1 MLTRKKSIKSRSRR
15 ARRKRS
21 KFITPDLVLVAGKLM
36 RHVSSP
42 DNPLSA
48 AERLRGEFAQ
58 MEDGHDAEVRQFL
71 QRAYFVAAQF
81 RWRLGDF
88 ERFQVHPFWKQ
99 SGMKPN
105 DPATSKWLLYLIM
118 EATTPNLRQLA
129 DKYAAILDGLKQ
141 DQVEIDAVAARIQEL
156 GGIDAAYEAMQV
168 RKRGDANKVQVCDK
182 EQADPGDAHDAEV
195 GDDAVGRTGGP
206 ALKTSRKSHKPPA
219 KLVV

>member
-48 AERLRGEFAQ
+48 AERLRGEYAQ
-58 MEDGHDAEVRQFL
+58 MEAGHDAEVRQFL

-141 DQVEIDAVAARIQEL
+141 DQVEIDAVAARIQSW
-156 GGIDAAYEAMQV
+156 AASTPLTKPCRCGSAATQTRFKFATRSRPIQV
-168 RKRGDANKVQVCDK
+168 T
-182 EQADPGDAHDAEV
+182 PMM
-195 GDDAVGRTGGP
+195 P
-206 ALKTSRKSHKPPA
+206 KSGTTP
-219 KLVV
+219 